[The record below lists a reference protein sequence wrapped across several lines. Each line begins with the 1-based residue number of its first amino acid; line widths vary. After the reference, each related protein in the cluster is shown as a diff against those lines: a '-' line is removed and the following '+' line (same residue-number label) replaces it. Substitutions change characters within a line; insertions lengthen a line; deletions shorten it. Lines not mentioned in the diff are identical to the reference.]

1 MDDGRRP
8 LAAEDV
14 LELPLAQ
21 IERVEGD
28 LPRRA
33 RPGRA
38 IDAAD
43 LELARDAL
51 GDEPSLPPGDPGDEE
66 SLHGR
71 AAHPLSGRFPPRNV
85 AQTREI
91 AGTESRIDESCTW
104 LAGVASTVLDIRA
117 QNLLIASPSGAAR
130 TRDARRS
137 DELRRRDRGQRPVKF
152 FKENNVR
159 VRFLRP

>member
-14 LELPLAQ
+14 FELPLAQ
-21 IERVEGD
+21 IEGVEGD
-28 LPRRA
+28 LPRRT
-33 RPGRA
+33 RPGHA

-71 AAHPLSGRFPPRNV
+71 AALPLSGRFPQRNV
-85 AQTREI
+85 PDAREI
-91 AGTESRIDESCTW
+91 AGTEHPAPDSWS
-104 LAGVASTVLDIRA
+104 LGKAASGTC
-117 QNLLIASPSGAAR
+117 
-130 TRDARRS
+130 
-137 DELRRRDRGQRPVKF
+137 
-152 FKENNVR
+152 
-159 VRFLRP
+159 